1 MTYKPE
7 ESRKLGTALRELLK
21 QRGLSERQFA
31 KRCDLEPDYMSKLLN
46 GEIDQ
51 PRQEKLTRLARGL
64 ELSVKSFDELY
75 QEIQRLISTQ
85 LLPSPS
91 SIPPVSSGI
100 DQVVQQ
106 VRSRLLPLI
115 TAPDSAIGT
124 MRMLGVNHSVLVEE
138 IYVDLNVL
146 KELSC
151 SLLLS
156 DWEGYRATADSCESF
171 DRLGLSPVE
180 RKRVNALS
188 TVQDKDYSK
197 LMVVGKPGAGKTT
210 FLKSLAVTC
219 IQSEKEFFTD
229 RVPIFV
235 TLREFAREASEAQS
249 WKLID
254 YIVQVLAEQ
263 WQVCDYETAT
273 EILQQG
279 RSLVLLDGLDEVR
292 PQDLES
298 VLRSVTDLGL
308 RSNRLV
314 ITCRT
319 QAQRQL
325 NGFRDVEVADF
336 TPQQAD
342 RFITNWF
349 QALGSD
355 SQASIALELQ
365 KQLRVGE
372 NKFIAELAVTP
383 VLLSLICSVFQNQ
396 GNLPEQRFQLY
407 ERAMRQLL
415 ERKMELGLE
424 RSLIDENLTFD
435 VKEKFLAELAFM
447 LFQRNDYIPEE
458 KTIEKLIKSYF
469 AVEGS
474 DARKI
479 LRIFETET
487 GLLVER
493 SAGYWSFSHLTFHEY
508 FTALKILEYSGEL
521 TSSEIKTLLER
532 HILDE
537 DWREVFALIAEKKS
551 NESR

>member
-1 MTYKPE
+1 M
-7 ESRKLGTALRELLK
+7 
-21 QRGLSERQFA
+21 
-31 KRCDLEPDYMSKLLN
+31 
-46 GEIDQ
+46 
-51 PRQEKLTRLARGL
+51 
-64 ELSVKSFDELY
+64 
-75 QEIQRLISTQ
+75 
-85 LLPSPS
+85 
-91 SIPPVSSGI
+91 
-100 DQVVQQ
+100 
-106 VRSRLLPLI
+106 
-115 TAPDSAIGT
+115 
-124 MRMLGVNHSVLVEE
+124 
-138 IYVDLNVL
+138 
-146 KELSC
+146 
-151 SLLLS
+151 
-156 DWEGYRATADSCESF
+156 
-171 DRLGLSPVE
+171 
-180 RKRVNALS
+180 
-188 TVQDKDYSK
+188 
-197 LMVVGKPGAGKTT
+197 
-210 FLKSLAVTC
+210 
-219 IQSEKEFFTD
+219 
-229 RVPIFV
+229 
-235 TLREFAREASEAQS
+235 
-249 WKLID
+249 
-254 YIVQVLAEQ
+254 QVLAEQ

-458 KTIEKLIKSYF
+458 KLIKSYF